1 MDELNDERV
10 MALEKKA
17 RMMKM
22 RNGKDEKLLKMQ
34 KKLFD
39 KHVFNQNQRIHQ
51 LELILK
57 DKEKEIRLQAI
68 KIKEL
73 VYAGTDHHRNAII
86 KRDLPEL
93 QKLASAASPNR
104 HFASHVSA
112 SKQAKLEQHR

>member
-39 KHVFNQNQRIHQ
+39 KHVFN
-51 LELILK
+51 
-57 DKEKEIRLQAI
+57 
-68 KIKEL
+68 
-73 VYAGTDHHRNAII
+73 
-86 KRDLPEL
+86 
-93 QKLASAASPNR
+93 
-104 HFASHVSA
+104 
-112 SKQAKLEQHR
+112 